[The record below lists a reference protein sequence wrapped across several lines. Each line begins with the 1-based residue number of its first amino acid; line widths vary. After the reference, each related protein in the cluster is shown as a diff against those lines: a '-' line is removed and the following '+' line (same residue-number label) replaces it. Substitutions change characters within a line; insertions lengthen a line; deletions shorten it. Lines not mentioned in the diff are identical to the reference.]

1 MPDIITGEEFVSD
14 FLEHHG
20 VKGMKWGVIRSKAQ
34 LVSDRISAKKEA
46 RKDMEWKTDKGQR
59 KDREKALAD
68 RRFLSDK
75 GMQVRIARY
84 QQEKLFKDLTER
96 DLHPGKTAAKTILTD
111 AAKTTARSAL
121 PKLMA
126 YGGKQFVANA
136 LKNPEMAEAVFGQN
150 ASKKTKNKVSNGEKI
165 LSDLLTLKTTVIPQ
179 MSDAGPSESI

>member
-1 MPDIITGEEFVSD
+1 MSEILSGEEFTSD

-20 VKGMKWGVIRSKAQ
+20 VKGMKWGVITKGKEYAEASKS
-34 LVSDRISAKKEA
+34 LVNEIKAKSYAKREAKKD
-46 RKDMEWKTDKGQR
+46 KEWRTDKGQR

-68 RRFLSDK
+68 SRFLSDK

-150 ASKKTKNKVSNGEKI
+150 ASKKTK
-165 LSDLLTLKTTVIPQ
+165 KTEFSW
-179 MSDAGPSESI
+179 M

>member
-1 MPDIITGEEFVSD
+1 MSEILSGEEFTSD

-20 VKGMKWGVIRSKAQ
+20 IKGMKWGVITKGKDYAEASKSLINEITAKSYAKQ
-34 LVSDRISAKKEA
+34 EAKKD
-46 RKDMEWKTDKGQR
+46 KEWRTDKGQR
-59 KDREKALAD
+59 KDRAKALAD

-150 ASKKTKNKVSNGEKI
+150 ANNKTKKMHN
-165 LSDLLTLKTTVIPQ
+165 
-179 MSDAGPSESI
+179 